1 MSSSNSRLIP
11 VALALAVA
19 SGAGGFALYQKLHQ
33 TTADGAKPVRLHD
46 GVPEFR
52 PEFTLADLTG
62 TPRSIRE
69 WDGQVLLINFW
80 ATWCPPCQREI
91 PAFIELQEKYAAR
104 GFQIVGIAI
113 DREEPV
119 RDFVDTMGINY
130 PILTGEQ
137 DAIEI
142 AQRYGNRLGAL
153 PYSVVV
159 DRQGHIVSVQAGEL
173 TLEEAEKVLAG
184 LL

>member
-1 MSSSNSRLIP
+1 MSSSNSRLIS

-19 SGAGGFALYQKLHQ
+19 SGAGGFALYQKLNQ
-33 TTADGAKPVRLHD
+33 VTADGSEPARLHD
-46 GVPEFR
+46 GVPEIR
-52 PEFTLADLTG
+52 PEFTLTDLAG
-62 TPRSIRE
+62 TSRNIRE

-159 DRQGHIVSVQAGEL
+159 DRQGRIVSVQAGEL